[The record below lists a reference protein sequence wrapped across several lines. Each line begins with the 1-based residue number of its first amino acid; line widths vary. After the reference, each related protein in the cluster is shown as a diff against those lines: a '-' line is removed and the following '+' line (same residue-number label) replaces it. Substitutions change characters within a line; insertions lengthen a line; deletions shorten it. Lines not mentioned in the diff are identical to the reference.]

1 MFEVVYPWL
10 LLLLPL
16 PWFVRFIPEY
26 KQQTHM
32 VTVPFFKY
40 LIDVSGEKPQS
51 GAEVVKPNKLQRF
64 VLLTTWCLLVL
75 AAAKPQLLGEP
86 IEQTKTGRD
95 LMVAVDASGSMS
107 AQDFEISPGE
117 NVDRLTVVKSV
128 LQELATQRE
137 KDRLGLIIFG
147 SAAYLQMPFSEDHK
161 TWLTLLNE
169 LQIAMAGPSTVIGD
183 AVGLAIKH
191 FEESDTDNRVLII
204 LTDGNDSGS
213 KVPPVDA
220 AKIAQTYGVKIY
232 TIAIGDPRT
241 VGEQKL
247 DTETL
252 ERMAEITG
260 GGYFQALDTQELA
273 NAYQA
278 IADIEQQEFSSISF
292 RPKSSLHHVLIGI
305 ALMLNLL
312 MIFYLSMTN
321 KSKVAG

>member
-1 MFEVVYPWL
+1 MIEIVYPYL

-16 PWFVRFIPEY
+16 PLLVRLLPDY

-51 GAEVVKPNKLQRF
+51 GAEVVKPSKLQRF
-64 VLLTTWCLLVL
+64 VLIATWCLLVV
-75 AAAKPQLLGEP
+75 AATKPQLLGEP

-95 LMVAVDASGSMS
+95 LMVAVDSSGSMS
-107 AQDFEISPGE
+107 ATDFEITPGE
-117 NVDRLTVVKSV
+117 KVDRLTTVKSV
-128 LQELATQRE
+128 LQELATQRN

-147 SAAYLQMPFSEDHK
+147 SSAYLQMPFSEDHQ

-169 LQIAMAGPSTVIGD
+169 LQIGMAGPSTVIGD

-191 FEESDTDNRVLII
+191 FEESETENRVLII

-220 AKIAQTYGVKIY
+220 SKVAKAYGVKIY
-232 TIAIGDPRT
+232 TIAIGDPQT

-252 ERMAEITG
+252 ARMAEITG
-260 GGYFQALDTQELA
+260 GGYFQALDTQQLA
-273 NAYQA
+273 DAYKA
-278 IADIEQQEFSSISF
+278 IANIEKQEFSSISF
-292 RPKSSLHHVLIGI
+292 RPKQSLHHVLIGS
-305 ALMLNLL
+305 ALLLNLF
-312 MIFYLSMTN
+312 MVFYLSMRRN
-321 KSKVAG
+321 SQVEH